1 MYNVVNIIKCYI
13 YNMKTI
19 SSAVESYIRTKPF
32 LISALSQGIINL
44 TSLSRNIKPEIEVSL
59 KKEIRYGA
67 IVMALKRLSSELEFR
82 TTYKIV
88 KVIKQIGDI
97 TVRSSLVDY
106 NFKVSESILVNQA
119 KFLSKLNNRDDF
131 YTSSR
136 GVNECNIVVSENL
149 CSAIEEVFSK
159 EFIISKQANLSSISI
174 KLPVENVTI
183 PGVYYFVFQ
192 RLSWEGIN
200 INQVI
205 STSNEFTVLVNEH
218 QVDKAFKVIK
228 NLKNL

>member
-1 MYNVVNIIKCYI
+1 
-13 YNMKTI
+13 MKTI
-19 SSAVESYIRTKPF
+19 SSAVESYITTKPF

-44 TSLSRNIKPEIEVSL
+44 TSLSRNIKPELEVSL

-119 KFLSKLNNRDDF
+119 KFLANLNNRDDF

-149 CSAIEEVFSK
+149 CSAIEEIFSK
-159 EFIISKQANLSSISI
+159 EFIISKQTNLSSISI

>member
-1 MYNVVNIIKCYI
+1 MCIRDSIK
-13 YNMKTI
+13 
-19 SSAVESYIRTKPF
+19 SKPF

-44 TSLSRNIKPEIEVSL
+44 TSLSRIIKSEIELSL
-59 KKEIRYGA
+59 KKEVRYGA
-67 IVMALKRLSSELEFR
+67 IVMALKRLSTELEFR
-82 TTYKIV
+82 TTFKIV
-88 KVIKQIGDI
+88 KIIKDIGDI

-106 NFKVSESILVNQA
+106 NFKVSETLLSNQA
-119 KFLSKLNNRDDF
+119 KLLSKVDNNDDF

-136 GVNECNIVVSENL
+136 GVNECNIVVSGNL
-149 CSAIEEVFSK
+149 ISLVEDVLKDEVLL
-159 EFIISKQANLSSISI
+159 SKQTNLSSISI
-174 KLPVENVTI
+174 KLPAENVSI

-200 INQVI
+200 IYEVI
-205 STSNEFTVLVNEH
+205 STSNEFTILVNED

>member
-1 MYNVVNIIKCYI
+1 
-13 YNMKTI
+13 MKTI
-19 SSAVESYIRTKPF
+19 SSAVEDYIKSKPF

-44 TSLSRNIKPEIEVSL
+44 TSLSRIIKTEIELSL
-59 KKEIRYGA
+59 KKEVRYGA

-82 TTYKIV
+82 TTYKN
-88 KVIKQIGDI
+88 IKIIKDIGDI

-106 NFKVSESILVNQA
+106 NFKVTDTLLSNQA
-119 KFLSKLNNRDDF
+119 KLLSKVDNNDDF

-136 GVNECNIVVSENL
+136 GVNECNIVVSGNL
-149 CSAIEEVFSK
+149 SSLVETILKEE
-159 EFIISKQANLSSISI
+159 ICISKQSNLSSISI
-174 KLPVENVTI
+174 KLPAENVSI

-200 INQVI
+200 IYEVI
-205 STSNEFTVLVNEH
+205 STSNEFTILVNEE
-218 QVDKAFKVIK
+218 QVDKAFRVIK

>member
-1 MYNVVNIIKCYI
+1 
-13 YNMKTI
+13 MKTI
-19 SSAVESYIRTKPF
+19 SSAVEDYIKSKPF

-44 TSLSRNIKPEIEVSL
+44 TSLSRIIKTEIELSL
-59 KKEIRYGA
+59 KKEVRYGA

-88 KVIKQIGDI
+88 KIIKDIGDI

-106 NFKVSESILVNQA
+106 NFKVSDTLLSNQA
-119 KFLSKLNNRDDF
+119 KLLSKVDNNDDF

-136 GVNECNIVVSENL
+136 GVNECNIVVSRNL
-149 CSAIEEVFSK
+149 SSLVETILKDEIC
-159 EFIISKQANLSSISI
+159 ISKQSNLSSISI
-174 KLPVENVTI
+174 KLPAENVSI

-200 INQVI
+200 IYEVI
-205 STSNEFTVLVNEH
+205 STSNEFTILVNEE
-218 QVDKAFKVIK
+218 QVDKAFRVVK

>member
-1 MYNVVNIIKCYI
+1 VEDYIK
-13 YNMKTI
+13 
-19 SSAVESYIRTKPF
+19 SKPF

-44 TSLSRNIKPEIEVSL
+44 TSLSRIIKTEIELSL
-59 KKEIRYGA
+59 KKEVRYGA

-88 KVIKQIGDI
+88 KIIKDIGDI

-106 NFKVSESILVNQA
+106 NFKVTDTLLSNQA
-119 KFLSKLNNRDDF
+119 KLLSKVDNNDDF

-136 GVNECNIVVSENL
+136 GVNECNIVVSGNL
-149 CSAIEEVFSK
+149 SSLVETILKEE
-159 EFIISKQANLSSISI
+159 ICISKQSNLSSISI
-174 KLPVENVTI
+174 KLPAENVSI

-200 INQVI
+200 IYEVI
-205 STSNEFTVLVNEH
+205 STSNEFTILVNEE
-218 QVDKAFKVIK
+218 QVDKAFRVIK

>member
-1 MYNVVNIIKCYI
+1 
-13 YNMKTI
+13 MKTI
-19 SSAVESYIRTKPF
+19 SSAVEDYIKSKPF

-44 TSLSRNIKPEIEVSL
+44 TSLSRIIKTEIELSL
-59 KKEIRYGA
+59 KKEVRYGA

-88 KVIKQIGDI
+88 KIIKDIGDI

-106 NFKVSESILVNQA
+106 NFKVSETLLSNQA
-119 KFLSKLNNRDDF
+119 KLLSKVDNNDNF

-136 GVNECNIVVSENL
+136 GVNECNIVVSGNL
-149 CSAIEEVFSK
+149 SSLVETILKEE
-159 EFIISKQANLSSISI
+159 ICISKQSNLSSISI
-174 KLPVENVTI
+174 KLPAENVSI

-200 INQVI
+200 IYEVI
-205 STSNEFTVLVNEH
+205 STSNEFTILVNEE
-218 QVDKAFKVIK
+218 QVDKAFRAIK

>member
-1 MYNVVNIIKCYI
+1 MR
-13 YNMKTI
+13 TI
-19 SSAVESYIRTKPF
+19 SSAVEDYIKSKPF

-44 TSLSRNIKPEIEVSL
+44 TSLSRIIKSEIELSL
-59 KKEIRYGA
+59 KKEVRYGA
-67 IVMALKRLSSELEFR
+67 IVMALKRLSTELEFR
-82 TTYKIV
+82 TTFKIV
-88 KVIKQIGDI
+88 KIIKDIGDI

-106 NFKVSESILVNQA
+106 NFKVSETLLSNQA
-119 KFLSKLNNRDDF
+119 KLLSKVDNNDDF

-136 GVNECNIVVSENL
+136 GVIECNIVVSGNL
-149 CSAIEEVFSK
+149 ISLVEDVLKDEVLL
-159 EFIISKQANLSSISI
+159 SKQTNLSSISI
-174 KLPVENVTI
+174 KLPAENVSI

-200 INQVI
+200 IYEVI
-205 STSNEFTVLVNEH
+205 STSNEFTILVNED

>member
-1 MYNVVNIIKCYI
+1 
-13 YNMKTI
+13 MKTI
-19 SSAVESYIRTKPF
+19 SSAVEDYIKSKPF

-44 TSLSRNIKPEIEVSL
+44 TSLSRIIKSEIEESL
-59 KKEIRYGA
+59 RKEVKYGA

-82 TTYKIV
+82 TTFKIV
-88 KVIKQIGDI
+88 KIIKDIGDI
-97 TVRSSLVDY
+97 TVRSSLIDY
-106 NFKVSESILVNQA
+106 NFKVSDTLLSNQA
-119 KFLSKLNNRDDF
+119 KLLAKVDNNDDF

-136 GVNECNIVVSENL
+136 GVNECNIVVSG
-149 CSAIEEVFSK
+149 
-159 EFIISKQANLSSISI
+159 NLSSISI
-174 KLPVENVTI
+174 KLPAENISI

-200 INQVI
+200 IYEVI
-205 STSNEFTVLVNEH
+205 STSNEFTILVNEE

>member
-1 MYNVVNIIKCYI
+1 
-13 YNMKTI
+13 MKTI
-19 SSAVESYIRTKPF
+19 SSAVEDYIKSKPF

-44 TSLSRNIKPEIEVSL
+44 TSLSRIIKSEIEESL
-59 KKEIRYGA
+59 RKEVKYGA

-82 TTYKIV
+82 TTFKIV
-88 KVIKQIGDI
+88 KIIKDIGDF
-97 TVRSSLVDY
+97 
-106 NFKVSESILVNQA
+106 NFKVSDTLLSNQA
-119 KFLSKLNNRDDF
+119 KLLAKVDNNDDF

-136 GVNECNIVVSENL
+136 GVNECNIVVSGNL
-149 CSAIEEVFSK
+149 SPLVEQVLKDEVC
-159 EFIISKQANLSSISI
+159 ISKQENLSSISI
-174 KLPVENVTI
+174 KLPAENISI

-200 INQVI
+200 IYEVI
-205 STSNEFTVLVNEH
+205 STSNEFTILVNEE